1 MDFILQ
7 TAEKIIIMNK
17 ISVFGSSGFIG
28 NKFCEMFSENTV
40 KIPREQRE
48 SETNE
53 ILNFIS
59 TTHNY
64 NIFEDVL
71 KDINTNVV
79 VMLQILDSAK
89 KKFGNNFIFN
99 QVSTWSVYGNVD
111 LPAKEDFS
119 CNPTGFY
126 SISKRTAEQM
136 IISYCKTFDVKY
148 RIFRLCN
155 VIGESDKIVP
165 KKKNALQY
173 LINELKENRDINL
186 YYNGNFL
193 REYMYVDDI
202 CSAINLCIEKGNTN
216 EIYNISS
223 GTKQVFGDLIN
234 YCKNRLNST
243 SRINKINPS
252 GFHDIVQAKDMFL
265 DNSKIKSLGFTS
277 NINIYNALDIIMDSE
292 YLIHT

>member
-1 MDFILQ
+1 
-7 TAEKIIIMNK
+7 MNK

>member
-1 MDFILQ
+1 MV
-7 TAEKIIIMNK
+7 MNK
-17 ISVFGSSGFIG
+17 ISVFGSTGFIG
-28 NKFCEMFSENTV
+28 GKFCEMFSENTV
-40 KIPREQRE
+40 RIPREQRE

-64 NIFEDVL
+64 SIFEDVL
-71 KDINTNVV
+71 KEINTNVII
-79 VMLQILDSAK
+79 MLQMLDNAK
-89 KKFGNNFIFN
+89 KKFGNNFVFN
-99 QVSTWSVYGNVD
+99 QISTWSVYGNVE
-111 LPAKEDFS
+111 LPAKEDYP

-173 LINELKENRDINL
+173 LINELKENHDINL
-186 YYNGNFL
+186 YHNGDFL
-193 REYMYVDDI
+193 REYMYVDDV
-202 CSAINLCIEKGNTN
+202 CSAIKLCIDKGNTN
-216 EIYNISS
+216 ETYNIGG
-223 GTKQVFGDLIN
+223 GTKQVFADLIN
-234 YCKNRLNST
+234 YCKDRLNST
-243 SRINKINPS
+243 SKISKINPS

-265 DNSKIKSLGFTS
+265 DNSKIKSLGFS
-277 NINIYNALDIIMDSE
+277 PKFDIYSALDIIMDNE
-292 YLIHT
+292 YLIHD